1 MILFILK
8 MFVVFSLL
16 SVCPQGVNLAA
27 LAEGQEHHY
36 HGVFPMMPLVQTVL
50 STWLYDPGDR

>member
-1 MILFILK
+1 